1 MTKNKKKNDNQPVNL
16 SEWQKRNIEFLEK
29 KRLQE
34 EEEEKRREKLL
45 LEKKAEF
52 QKEQEE
58 VVSEIS
64 EEDEQVSVEEIAV
77 EETVVEEEREQ
88 NVEQESLKTLKTL
101 KTKKVKR
108 EKSRRELAF
117 IKAIP
122 VLLISLLMLSGSLFM
137 LTPYSKNKVF
147 STKGNKH
154 TSLTELIDQSKIKDS
169 DYISKVWLS
178 SSKFETAIKN
188 TNPWIKDV
196 LISYDFP
203 NRFTFDVKEYNIIA
217 YAQEENGLQPILEN
231 GRRVDMVN
239 HSKLPKSYLI
249 INLKDETAIQNL
261 VKDLTKLPKELV
273 KNIKSVSSIDSKVTQ
288 DLLLIELHDGNL
300 VRVPQSQLLE
310 KMPYYPKVK
319 GKTEGAVIV
328 DMEVGIY
335 STTSDIEATP
345 ATPIENKEALK
356 QKTKEQQES
365 SENQENG
372 QTASN
377 ETGQSSG
384 EEVPT
389 QPGTPTSAPAVQ

>member
-34 EEEEKRREKLL
+34 EEEEKRKEKLL

-52 QKEQEE
+52 QKEHEE
-58 VVSEIS
+58 VTAEPS
-64 EEDEQVSVEEIAV
+64 EEVDPSNTEEVTA
-77 EETVVEEEREQ
+77 EEPLLEDHKEE
-88 NVEQESLKTLKTL
+88 SSKPL

-122 VLLISLLMLSGSLFM
+122 VLMISLLILSGSVFM

-147 STKGNKH
+147 LSKGNKH
-154 TSLTELIDQSKIKDS
+154 STLAELVTQSKIKDS

-188 TNPWIKDV
+188 ANPWIKDV
-196 LISYDFP
+196 LIRYDFP
-203 NRFTFDVKEYNIIA
+203 NRFTFDVKEYSIIA
-217 YAQEENGLQPILEN
+217 YAQEEDGLQPILEN
-231 GRRVDMVN
+231 GHRVNLIN

-249 INLKDETAIQNL
+249 INLKDESDIQNL

-273 KNIKSVSSIDSKVTQ
+273 KNIKSVSSMNSKVTK
-288 DLLLIELHDGNL
+288 DLLLIELHDGN
-300 VRVPQSQLLE
+300 VIRVPQSQLLE

-319 GKTEGAVIV
+319 GKSEGAIIV

-345 ATPIENKEALK
+345 AIPIENKEDLK
-356 QKTKEQQES
+356 QNTKDKEQES
-365 SENQENG
+365 SENPE
-372 QTASN
+372 
-377 ETGQSSG
+377 SG
-384 EEVPT
+384 
-389 QPGTPTSAPAVQ
+389 

>member
-1 MTKNKKKNDNQPVNL
+1 MTKNKKKTENQPVNL

-64 EEDEQVSVEEIAV
+64 EEDEQVSTEEIAV

-88 NVEQESLKTLKTL
+88 NVEQESLKTL

-188 TNPWIKDV
+188 ANPWIKDV